1 MPKVELSTVTDTEI
15 LAILKL
21 KKKQKQYNNNGL
33 NRNYMGKDMK

>member
-21 KKKQKQYNNNGL
+21 KKKQYDNNGL
-33 NRNYMGKDMK
+33 NRNYMGKDMR

>member
-21 KKKQKQYNNNGL
+21 KKKKQYDNNGL
-33 NRNYMGKDMK
+33 NRNYMGKDMR